1 MDRTARVFS
10 DAWVRMPGDQ
20 QLLVAG
26 AALLA
31 VGFAIL
37 FWTPLGNRPVARYCF
52 GMAVLCHL
60 LLWGVA
66 KHLGFDGGRASS
78 AAVVR
83 RVIDM
88 DLETTD
94 GSASQKERSSSAN
107 DLLATAV
114 LDPRD
119 RSAPIEAPRMPIRN
133 KEDSPLAA
141 EAKETP
147 KPKAP
152 ELPKSAPEDVASTPP
167 PLAKP
172 SVVQEEFAP
181 AIAVDVP
188 PAVRKADA
196 KEPTAATPRLRE
208 DRLAVAPDDPF
219 AEIRIPNMPTRKT
232 DLFDFSQ
239 RPVELATT
247 AKAKEEVDFAPAP
260 APEDRPNRQTD
271 RGKKNGDSNVASDIA
286 RISRTNRRDA
296 PLANDASKQI
306 ASAMPIP
313 KPIRS
318 ASSQPEV
325 GSSLKLQTSGGS
337 STLDP
342 DLAGS
347 FAPAPAPVEA
357 KGTGTDSTRAGPTE
371 PRKLGP
377 GGDLS
382 GRRSDD
388 HRGELLRRFGG
399 NTETEQAVAMA
410 LVWLAAHQDASGKWD
425 CDGFMK
431 QCPEDDQCE
440 GKAIEKDSDVGVTGI
455 ALLAFLG
462 AGHTHRGETRYR
474 ETVRKG
480 LNWLLLEQGED
491 GHLMGKEKLGRI
503 YSHAIATLALTEAYQ
518 MTADERLRPYCQKA
532 IDWLVAA
539 QSPELGG
546 WRYSP
551 RIDSD
556 TSVYGWAVMAL
567 ASGRQAG
574 FRVPESCWTKAQ
586 IWLPKVSSGAVGEL
600 ACYQPGR
607 QPTPAMTAEALVC
620 RQLFGLS
627 RDSETTAEA
636 AIYLLGRMP
645 NDSEPNIYYWYYGTV
660 AMFQVGGPRWDRWN
674 DALQQAILR
683 GQRRTGHLKGSFDPG
698 HPWGVDGGRVFS
710 TATSALCLEV
720 YYRHLPIYKDSSD
733 PR

>member
-1 MDRTARVFS
+1 MEQAKRVFS
-10 DAWVRMPGDQ
+10 DAWVRMPADQ
-20 QLLVAG
+20 QLLWAG

-31 VGFAIL
+31 LGFALL

-66 KHLGFDGGRASS
+66 KHLGWDGGRTS
-78 AAVVR
+78 AAVVK
-83 RVIDM
+83 RVIDI
-88 DLETTD
+88 DLDPTD
-94 GSASQKERSSSAN
+94 GSASPAQRSDSAN
-107 DLLATAV
+107 DLLKTAV

-119 RSAPIEAPRMPIRN
+119 RSTPIEAPRIPIRN
-133 KEDSPLAA
+133 KEDSPLAT
-141 EAKETP
+141 EPKETETP
-147 KPKAP
+147 KAP
-152 ELPKSAPEDVASTPP
+152 ALPKSEAENVAATPP
-167 PLAKP
+167 PLARP
-172 SVVQEEFAP
+172 SETKEEFTP
-181 AIAVDVP
+181 ARAVDLP
-188 PAVRKADA
+188 PTERKKEA
-196 KEPTAATPRLRE
+196 KEPTTATPRLRD
-208 DRLAVAPDDPF
+208 DRLAVAPDDPY
-219 AEIRIPNMPTRKT
+219 AEIRIPNLPTQKT
-232 DLFDFSQ
+232 DPLDFSR
-239 RPVELATT
+239 RPVELATGT
-247 AKAKEEVDFAPAP
+247 KAKEEIEFSPAP
-260 APEDRPNRQTD
+260 APVDRPEQQAD
-271 RGKKNGDSNVASDIA
+271 RGKKEGDSKIASDIE
-286 RISRTNRRDA
+286 RMSRTIRRDT
-296 PLANDASKQI
+296 PLATDTSRQI
-306 ASAMPIP
+306 ASALPIP
-313 KPIRS
+313 KTTRPTT
-318 ASSQPEV
+318 SQPEV

-347 FAPAPAPVEA
+347 FAPAAAPVETA
-357 KGTGTDSTRAGPTE
+357 ATTESATKPSPTM

-399 NTETEQAVAMA
+399 NTETEQAVALA
-410 LVWLAAHQDASGKWD
+410 LVWLAAHQDPSGKWD

-431 QCPEDDQCE
+431 QCPDDDQCE

-462 AGHTHRGETRYR
+462 AGHTHRGDTRYR

-491 GHLMGKEKLGRI
+491 GHLMGKDKLGRV
-503 YSHAIATLALTEAYQ
+503 YSHAIATLALSEAYQ

-556 TSVYGWAVMAL
+556 TSVFGWAVMAL

-574 FRVPESCWTKAQ
+574 FRVPEACWSKAQ
-586 IWLPKVSSGAVGEL
+586 SWLPKVSSGSVGEL

-627 RDSETTAEA
+627 RESDVTAEA

-645 NDSEPNIYYWYYGTV
+645 NASEPNIYYWYYGTV
-660 AMFQVGGPRWDRWN
+660 SMFQVGGPRWERWN

-683 GQRRTGHLKGSFDPG
+683 GQRRSGHQKGSFDPG

-720 YYRHLPIYKDSSD
+720 YYRHLPIYKDTSD